1 MAKNRSLYN
10 ALAVYASQAVNSTG
24 TGSHVQIKRSQS
36 VGWSAEIARTS
47 VQQLGEL
54 ARIGTVVTSPPTV
67 SADLSYILTDG
78 AVEKALGFYVQN
90 PGSLGEANFASGH
103 AVTSSGI
110 NLYIVEAA
118 EGIDLN
124 SETSLSG
131 KAVVGIGNCFLNN
144 YSVEAAVGSFPTVT
158 VSFDGANINADSYYH
173 QGSITGTNI
182 PAVNLVNGQAL
193 AQNTGVRLPAPTTG
207 TGPIALRPGDVTITW
222 GNLTGTSSGIASPLH
237 NLNGTD
243 GIRVQNLSLS
253 LPLSRTPIEQLG
265 SRFPFARPVDF
276 PVTVTL
282 SVSAIANEQV
292 KRNLAAYLDDT
303 SENDIT
309 IAINQPDGSAAI
321 RYVLKGAQFD
331 SESSSIDIG
340 SNRTVDLNFSA
351 QIGGPNTTTR
361 GLLVS
366 GSHSGSVFS

>member
-24 TGSHVQIKRSQS
+24 SGQHVQIKRSQS
-36 VGWSAEIARTS
+36 VGWSAEIARTDIL
-47 VQQLGEL
+47 QLGEL
-54 ARIGTVVTSPPTV
+54 ARIGSIVTSPPTV

-90 PGSLGEANFASGH
+90 PSSLGEANFASGH

-144 YSVEAAVGSFPTVT
+144 YSVEAAVGGFPTVT

-173 QGSITGTNI
+173 QGSVTGTNI
-182 PAVNLVNGQAL
+182 PAVDLVNGQAL
-193 AQNTGVRLPAPTTG
+193 AQNTGVRLPIPTTG
-207 TGPIALRPGDVTITW
+207 TGPIALRPGDVTISW
-222 GNLTGTSSGIASPLH
+222 GNLTGTASGIASPLH

-276 PVTVTL
+276 PVTATL

-303 SENDIT
+303 STSDIT
-309 IAINQPDGSAAI
+309 IAINQPDGNAAV
-321 RYVLKGAQFD
+321 RYTLKGAQFD

-351 QIGGPNTTTR
+351 QIGGPNTVSR
-361 GLLVS
+361 GVLMS
-366 GSHSGSVFS
+366 GSHAGSVFS